1 MKNSKLFLAAAIA
14 VGSFAFTPA
23 AFAKDSPKGGAAA
36 DAEVQVRYATLPAAV
51 KESLDKERGAR
62 EVKSIYR
69 VERDGRVFYRA
80 TIDSKGSDTQVRFA
94 EDGKVLSE
102 ARTADEST
110 PAARP
115 RETAPAARPAADR
128 RGTAVDYDRLPG
140 AVRSG
145 IARAAGSGTVKS
157 VERLGSGANTTYRAE
172 VGNKERDWAVTVDED
187 GKLVNRAEDSD
198 NSKIVASYD
207 SLPGK
212 VKAAVTREAGAAK
225 VGTVMQISRD
235 KDTYYRVQILEGRG
249 DGRWITVN
257 DDGKPVDYTP
267 R

>member
-1 MKNSKLFLAAAIA
+1 MTNSKLFLAAAIA
-14 VGSFAFTPA
+14 AGSFAFTPA

-36 DAEVQVRYATLPAAV
+36 ESEVQVRYATLPAAV
-51 KESLDKERGAR
+51 RESLDKERGAR
-62 EVKSIYR
+62 EVKSIFR
-69 VERDGRVFYRA
+69 VERDGRIFYRA

-102 ARTADEST
+102 ARTADDSV
-110 PAARP
+110 PAAVP
-115 RETAPAARPAADR
+115 PKAAPAAAR
-128 RGTAVDYDRLPG
+128 RGTAVNYDRLPG

-145 IARAAGSGTVKS
+145 IARAAGSATVKS
-157 VERLGSGANTTYRAE
+157 VEQFGSGANVTYRAE
-172 VGNKERDWAVTVDED
+172 VGNKEREWAVTVDED
-187 GKLVNRAEDSD
+187 GKLVKRAEDTD
-198 NSKIVASYD
+198 NSKIVASYE

-212 VKAAVTREAGAAK
+212 VKAAVAREAGSSK

-235 KDTYYRVQILEGRG
+235 KDTYYRVEILPGKGEP
-249 DGRWITVN
+249 RWITVN